1 MSNNSKTEKAK
12 AASIG
17 NDAKF
22 HEEDG
27 WIFRERP
34 GVPVECL
41 HRAGEE
47 RIAPMTPPNQIRHNY
62 PSA

>member
-1 MSNNSKTEKAK
+1 MSISSKTDKAE
-12 AASIG
+12 AASISA
-17 NDAKF
+17 NAKF

-41 HRAGEE
+41 HRAGQG
-47 RIAPMTPPNQIRHNY
+47 RIVEMTPPNQIRHNY

>member
-1 MSNNSKTEKAK
+1 MPTDSKTENAK

-17 NDAKF
+17 ENAKF

-41 HRAGEE
+41 HRADEE
-47 RIAPMTPPNQIRHNY
+47 RGIPMTPPNQIRHNY